1 MMSDEVFLHQMLI
14 RTSKAQI
21 QTGSQSA
28 WYKCNTQIQM
38 SVVEKSKVTVAMPT
52 GLLAS
57 FNDEQTYLRQTG
69 KVLCITPVMTHNS
82 VLFYCL
88 ISQWKYVTKIIHLH
102 CMQQIKT
109 KHMFMTESCS
119 NRLGSSNLVLE
130 FELV

>member
-1 MMSDEVFLHQMLI
+1 MMSDEVFVHQMLI

-28 WYKCNTQIQM
+28 WYNATLEFRCL
-38 SVVEKSKVTVAMPT
+38 VEKSKVTVAMPT
-52 GLLAS
+52 GSLDS

-69 KVLCITPVMTHNS
+69 KVLCTTPLMIHNS

-88 ISQWKYVTKIIHLH
+88 ISQWKYVTKITHLH

-119 NRLGSSNLVLE
+119 NRIGSSNLVLE

>member
-1 MMSDEVFLHQMLI
+1 MVQ
-14 RTSKAQI
+14 
-21 QTGSQSA
+21 
-28 WYKCNTQIQM
+28 CNTRIQM

-52 GLLAS
+52 GSLAS

-69 KVLCITPVMTHNS
+69 KVLCTTALMIHNS

-88 ISQWKYVTKIIHLH
+88 ISQWKYVTKITHLH

-119 NRLGSSNLVLE
+119 NRIGSSNSVLD
-130 FELV
+130 FELVK